1 MAKKVFQMPKETPL
15 QQVADVAPAGKPE
28 VSPEKETTRV
38 VTEQDL
44 ATLSEH
50 QQAGVKAG
58 NIFAR
63 WDEVEISDKASPIG
77 KGAKRSYIRLD
88 AVNAQGI
95 SQMFDGKIEPMTL
108 KPEEGEDK
116 RTDQQKAK
124 GACDYLN
131 YGYDL
136 ERRAQARLQL
146 MNELE
151 GPEKLVKKAVVGML
165 GIGMEPAEVKATVLN
180 SPKFKGVDGL
190 AKLIDAALRS

>member
-1 MAKKVFQMPKETPL
+1 MAKKVFRMPKETPP
-15 QQVADVAPAGKPE
+15 QQVADMAPAGKVDTP
-28 VSPEKETTRV
+28 SEKETTRV

-44 ATLSEH
+44 KTLTEH
-50 QQAGVKAG
+50 QQAGVLAG
-58 NIFAR
+58 NIMAR
-63 WDEVEISDKASPIG
+63 WDEVEVSDKASPTG
-77 KGAKRSYIRLD
+77 KGAKRPYIRLD
-88 AVNAQGI
+88 ALNGAGLA
-95 SQMFDGKIEPMTL
+95 QMFDGKIEPMTL

-116 RTDQQKAK
+116 RTAQQKEK
-124 GACDYLN
+124 GACDYTN

-136 ERRAQARLQL
+136 ERRAAARLAL

-165 GIGMEPAEVKATVLN
+165 GIGMEPVEVKTTILN